1 MNNKVSIDKWASDLD
16 IDIIKNGE
24 IFDVNVINRSIEL
37 ILGTTYGERLFNPSF
52 GCGLQLRLFEGIT
65 TTNAESILDEAIEA
79 IKRWEDR
86 ILILQSSSKI
96 ILDMSNNSI
105 TLVIPY
111 IIKKTGINST
121 FKKKVYTT

>member
-52 GCGLQLRLFEGIT
+52 GSGLQLRLFEGIT

-111 IIKKTGINST
+111 IIKKTGVNST